1 MFEGLLAFERGSS
14 RLVPALA
21 QSWQISPDARTVEFH
36 LRPGVHFHTEPYFTP
51 TRDFNADDVL
61 FTFGRMIDKQH
72 PFNQAFPAT
81 FVYPENLGLAQMIE
95 RIEKVDAMT
104 VRFHLTRPNVS
115 FQNYFAMGLQASTR
129 PSTARSCCAGAV
141 PTRSTTSP
149 SAPAP
154 TSSSPTPRTMWC
166 ACSRTRATGA
176 ADKPRRR

>member
-1 MFEGLLAFERGSS
+1 
-14 RLVPALA
+14 
-21 QSWQISPDARTVEFH
+21 
-36 LRPGVHFHTEPYFTP
+36 
-51 TRDFNADDVL
+51 VL

-81 FVYPENLGLAQMIE
+81 FVYPENLGLAQMVE

-115 FQNYFAMGLQASTR
+115 FQNYFAMGF
-129 PSTARSCCAGAV
+129 AGIHSAEYGMQLLHRGV

-166 ACSRTRATGA
+166 ACSRTQATGA